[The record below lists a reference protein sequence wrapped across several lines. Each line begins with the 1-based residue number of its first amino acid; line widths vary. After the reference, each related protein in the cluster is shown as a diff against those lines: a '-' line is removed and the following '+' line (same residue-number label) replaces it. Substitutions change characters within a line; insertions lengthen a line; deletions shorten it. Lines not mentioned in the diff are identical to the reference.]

1 MHASTIAPVAE
12 SICYGSRMSDELVW
26 RLGARLPGHD
36 YKVFRTAFV
45 DGSHPPT
52 GKTIRFS
59 LIEATDW
66 VNVIALTPDDR
77 VVLIRQ
83 YRAGTNTVC
92 LEIPGG
98 MVDEGEEPL
107 AAAARE
113 LVEETG
119 YTARAWRKLGTVA
132 PNPAIQN
139 NWLHSYLALDAEP
152 TSAPRPDGNEVIA
165 LETVPLSD
173 VRTLLRDGRIDHAL
187 VIAAFA
193 HLAFELHDL
202 RRPPP

>member
-1 MHASTIAPVAE
+1 MA
-12 SICYGSRMSDELVW
+12 DDLVW

-45 DGSHPPT
+45 DASHPPT
-52 GKTIRFS
+52 GKATRFS

-83 YRAGTNTVC
+83 YRPGIDTVC

-98 MVDEGEEPL
+98 MVDAGEEPL
-107 AAAARE
+107 AAAVRE
-113 LVEETG
+113 LAEETG
-119 YTARAWRKLGTVA
+119 YSARAWRKLGNIA
-132 PNPAIQN
+132 PNPALQN
-139 NWLHSYLALDAEP
+139 NRLHSFLALDAAC
-152 TSAPRPDGNEVIA
+152 TAAPRLDGNEVIA
-165 LETVPLSD
+165 LETVALSEM
-173 VRTLLRDGRIDHAL
+173 RTLLREGKIEHAL

-193 HLAFELHDL
+193 HLAFELGDL
-202 RRPPP
+202 RRPPS